1 VRAKVVLE
9 DVGVGENGAKMWMFE
24 NIPLHIQELNYENL
38 NIYELKDHVG
48 EMALSLNLPPKLG
61 PTKKIKK
68 IRKFF

>member
-1 VRAKVVLE
+1 MRAKVVLE

-48 EMALSLNLPPKLG
+48 EMALSLNLPPKHG

>member
-1 VRAKVVLE
+1 
-9 DVGVGENGAKMWMFE
+9 MFE

-38 NIYELKDHVG
+38 NIYELKDRVG
-48 EMALSLNLPPKLG
+48 EMALSLNLPSKHG